1 MYRKEH
7 PGDDKQMLGSIYDIE
22 AAIYNVMRGP
32 KQ

>member
-7 PGDDKQMLGSIYDIE
+7 PGDDRPALGSIYDIE
-22 AAIYNVMRGP
+22 AAIYNVMRGV